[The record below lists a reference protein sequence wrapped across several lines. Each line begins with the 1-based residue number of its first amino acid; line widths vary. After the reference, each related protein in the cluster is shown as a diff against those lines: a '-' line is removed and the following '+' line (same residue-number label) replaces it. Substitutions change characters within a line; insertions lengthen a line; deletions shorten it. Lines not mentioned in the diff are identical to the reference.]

1 MKEFQATGRRKTSVA
16 QVRMALGTG
25 KINVNDKSF
34 FEYFPVEYNRETVL
48 KPLKIT
54 DTLGR
59 FDITIKTN
67 GGGQSGQAGAI
78 QLGIARALV
87 EFEEELRAKLKPEGL
102 LRRDPRMVERKKY
115 GQKKARKR
123 FQFSKR

>member
-1 MKEFQATGRRKTSVA
+1 MKEYQATGRRKTAVA
-16 QVRMALGTG
+16 QVRMSLGSG
-25 KINVNDKSF
+25 KIIVNDKPF
-34 FEYFPVEYNRETVL
+34 FEYFPVGYNRDVVVR
-48 KPLKIT
+48 PLQIT
-54 DTLGR
+54 DTLGK
-59 FDITIKTN
+59 FDISIKTN

-78 QLGIARALV
+78 QLGISRALV
-87 EFEEELRAKLKPEGL
+87 EFEAELRGKLKPEGM

>member
-1 MKEFQATGRRKTSVA
+1 MKEFQATGRRKTAIA
-16 QVRMALGTG
+16 QVRLMLGTG
-25 KINVNDKSF
+25 KITVNNKTF
-34 FEYFPVEYNRETVL
+34 FEYFPVESNREQAI

-54 DTLGR
+54 DSLGR
-59 FDITIKTN
+59 FDVIIKTN

-87 EFEEELRAKLKPEGL
+87 EFEEELRGKLKPEGL

>member
-1 MKEFQATGRRKTSVA
+1 MKVYQGTGRRKTATA
-16 QVRMALGTG
+16 QVRMTLGTG
-25 KINVNDKSF
+25 KITINDRPF
-34 FEYFPVEYNRETVL
+34 FEYFPVEYNREVVL

-59 FDITIKTN
+59 FDIMVKAR

-78 QLGIARALV
+78 QLGISRALV
-87 EFEEELRAKLKPEGL
+87 EFEEDLRAKLKPEGL